1 LRAQRSNLSFTHGK
15 RWLTQKERLFRCA
28 RKDNR
33 TERELQ
39 YSRYSL
45 VLVMT
50 LKTTAPPEQHLTSS
64 AMLQDI
70 VIGLSDGLTVPFAL
84 AAGLSGAVQSSG
96 LVITA
101 GLAEIVAGSIAMGL
115 GGYLAG
121 RTEVDHYAAEL
132 AREHEEVR
140 TVPDTERQEV
150 QELLREM
157 GLSEATAAQ
166 ATAELVQD
174 PAQWVKF
181 MMKYELGLEEPDPK
195 QAFKSA
201 FTIAGAYAVGGL
213 IPLSAYFLTA
223 TPEQGLLWS
232 GVITLACLLVF
243 GFFKSRMTGQAPV
256 AGALKMAATGA
267 AAAAAAFYVA
277 RLVQGHGG

>member
-1 LRAQRSNLSFTHGK
+1 MNPIA
-15 RWLTQKERLFRCA
+15 
-28 RKDNR
+28 
-33 TERELQ
+33 
-39 YSRYSL
+39 
-45 VLVMT
+45 
-50 LKTTAPPEQHLTSS
+50 TAPAEKHLTSS

-132 AREHEEVR
+132 AREHAEVR
-140 TVPDTERQEV
+140 TVPDIERREV
-150 QELLREM
+150 QELLVGM
-157 GLSEATAAQ
+157 GLSETTAAL
-166 ATAELVQD
+166 ATGELVQD

-201 FTIAGAYAVGGL
+201 FTIAAAYAVGGL
-213 IPLSAYFLTA
+213 IPLSAYFVTA
-223 TPEQGLLWS
+223 TPHAGLLWS
-232 GVITLACLLVF
+232 GLITLVCLLVF
-243 GFFKSRMTGQAPV
+243 GFFKSRLTGQAPV